1 MNTMELTPTT
11 FVGIDVA
18 KASLD
23 LVISPAG
30 THLQFSNDL
39 EGHAALVAALLSRTV
54 AAQTRIVMEA
64 TGGLETTVAAVLV
77 DAGFDVA
84 IVNPR
89 HVRDF
94 ARSTGLLEKTD
105 RLDAGIL
112 AKFAEAVKPPSRPLP
127 DEQQRALMALTQ
139 RRNQLVEMRTQETNR
154 LKQTT
159 NELLESSIREHIVF
173 LTREIRRFER
183 DFDDLIRD
191 SPVWRTK
198 ENLLRTFKGIGPTT
212 ARVLLSQLM
221 ELGALDNKAIA
232 KLVGVAPLSN
242 DSGTFRGRRSIWG
255 GRADVRTALFMATV
269 SAKRFNP
276 VIRAIYER
284 LRANGKPY
292 KVAMVACMRKMLVI
306 VNTMLKNNTPFDCMH
321 ANAIA
326 NHAA

>member
-1 MNTMELTPTT
+1 MNTTDLTPTT

-23 LVISPAG
+23 LFIAPAG
-30 THLQFSNDL
+30 AHEQFSNDL
-39 EGHAALVAALLSRTV
+39 DGHSALVSALLTRTV

-112 AKFAEAVKPPSRPLP
+112 ARFAEAVKPPSRPLP
-127 DEQQRALMALTQ
+127 DEQQRALIALTQ

-154 LKQTT
+154 LKQTA
-159 NELLESSIREHIVF
+159 NELLQTSIREHITF

-221 ELGALDNKAIA
+221 ELGVLDNKAIA

-269 SAKRFNP
+269 SAKRYNP
-276 VIRAIYER
+276 VIRALYER

-306 VNTMLKNNTPFDCMH
+306 VNTMLKNNTPFDSLH